1 MQCTTPPQHCVRQ
14 DHALVIME
22 EGKGRMQRERYM
34 NIHVRVRSGALGGGE
49 GLNIVEFFEILE
61 I

>member
-14 DHALVIME
+14 GDALVIME
-22 EGKGRMQRERYM
+22 EGKGRMQKERYM
-34 NIHVRVRSGALGGGE
+34 NIYVRICSGALGGGE
-49 GLNIVEFFEILE
+49 GLNIVEFFEIVE

>member
-1 MQCTTPPQHCVRQ
+1 M
-14 DHALVIME
+14 IME